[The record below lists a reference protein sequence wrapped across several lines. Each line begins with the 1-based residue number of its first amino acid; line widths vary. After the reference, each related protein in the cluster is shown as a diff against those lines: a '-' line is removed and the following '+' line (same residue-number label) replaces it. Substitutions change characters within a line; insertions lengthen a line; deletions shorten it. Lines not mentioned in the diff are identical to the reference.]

1 MESLF
6 ENQTIKSM
14 DGSNTMFDIVKFGKA
29 LSTLR
34 KNADMTQNEIADK
47 LNLSRQAV
55 SKYERGESFP
65 DISVLVMIAELFG
78 ITLDKLIGYG
88 EPTTGESSILKNVA
102 KGDADVLAEDIA
114 DVVNLAPLLKPS
126 VLTKLSRQFEKKG
139 IDISNIIVLAEYL
152 NDETVV
158 KLIEN
163 AAFDEISVELL
174 EKFVP
179 MLNHDSK
186 EAIFQKILDGE
197 MDWHFIKVLLP
208 YADYITT
215 HIEAAVVDG
224 VLPRDALDILNE
236 YYWDKN
242 GYRQK

>member
-1 MESLF
+1 
-6 ENQTIKSM
+6 
-14 DGSNTMFDIVKFGKA
+14 MFDIVKFGKA

-34 KNADMTQNEIADK
+34 KNADMTQNEVADK
-47 LNLSRQAV
+47 LNLSRQAI

-65 DISVLVMIAELFG
+65 DISVLVMIAELFDL
-78 ITLDKLIGYG
+78 TLDQLIGYG

-102 KGDADVLAEDIA
+102 KGDADVIAENIA
-114 DVVNLAPLLKPS
+114 DIVNLAPLLKPS

-224 VLPRDALDILNE
+224 VLPRDVLDILNE

>member
-1 MESLF
+1 
-6 ENQTIKSM
+6 
-14 DGSNTMFDIVKFGKA
+14 MFDIVKFGKA

-34 KNADMTQNEIADK
+34 KNADMTQNEVADK
-47 LNLSRQAV
+47 LNLSRQAI

>member
-1 MESLF
+1 
-6 ENQTIKSM
+6 
-14 DGSNTMFDIVKFGKA
+14 MFDIVKFGKA

-34 KNADMTQNEIADK
+34 KNADMTQNEVADK
-47 LNLSRQAV
+47 LNLSRQAI

-65 DISVLVMIAELFG
+65 DISVLVMIAELFDL
-78 ITLDKLIGYG
+78 TLDQLIGYG

-102 KGDADVLAEDIA
+102 KGDADVIAENIA
-114 DVVNLAPLLKPS
+114 DIVNLAPLLKPS

-163 AAFDEISVELL
+163 AAFDEISEELL

-224 VLPRDALDILNE
+224 VLPRDVLDILNE

>member
-1 MESLF
+1 MF
-6 ENQTIKSM
+6 DTIK
-14 DGSNTMFDIVKFGKA
+14 FGRA

-34 KNADMTQNEIADK
+34 KEADMTQNEVADK
-47 LNLSRQAV
+47 LNLSRQAI

-65 DISVLVMIAELFG
+65 DISVLVMMAELFRV
-78 ITLDKLIGYG
+78 TLDQLIGYG
-88 EPTTGESSILKNVA
+88 EPTKGESSILREVARGNADIVA
-102 KGDADVLAEDIA
+102 KNIA

-126 VLTKLSRQFEKKG
+126 VLSKLSRQFEKQG
-139 IDISNIIVLAEYL
+139 IDISDIITLAEYL
-152 NDETVV
+152 NDENVM

-163 AAFDEISVELL
+163 AAFDGTDDELL

-208 YADYITT
+208 YAKYIRPQ
-215 HIEAAVVDG
+215 IEAAVVAG
-224 VLPRDALDILNE
+224 VLPWDVLDIM
-236 YYWDKN
+236 
-242 GYRQK
+242 R

>member
-1 MESLF
+1 
-6 ENQTIKSM
+6 
-14 DGSNTMFDIVKFGKA
+14 MFDIVKFGKA

-47 LNLSRQAV
+47 LNLSRQAI